1 MCTRVR
7 IKTLM
12 HIKHSANFVTKSS
25 FLIKKVIR
33 MIADDLLISVGKY
46 WKVKHFFDYNCI
58 GVGNKNEIIH
68 RQYKGLKK

>member
-1 MCTRVR
+1 
-7 IKTLM
+7 
-12 HIKHSANFVTKSS
+12 
-25 FLIKKVIR
+25 